1 MISRPNDSK
10 KYVQEKCLTFGKNM
24 RAFRRSMGMSSESLG
39 KFLNL
44 STAYVG
50 LIERGERVPS
60 LETFLKICNFFGIS
74 SDDMLTDKTIVASAS
89 SLSAPKE
96 KTADTKLQRKQK
108 TVSSMI
114 QTFTMPEL
122 DFLAVMIKNFK
133 KLCEHRRN
141 SG

>member
-10 KYVQEKCLTFGKNM
+10 KYVQEKCIIFGKNM
-24 RAFRRSMGMSSESLG
+24 RAVRRNMDMSSESLG

-60 LETFLKICNFFGIS
+60 LETFLKICDFFGIS
-74 SDDMLTDKTIVASAS
+74 SDDMLTDKTIAASAS
-89 SLSAPKE
+89 SMPASKE
-96 KTADTKLQRKQK
+96 KTAESKLQRKQK

-114 QTFTMPEL
+114 HTFTMPEL
-122 DFLAVMIKNFK
+122 DFVIVMIKNFK
-133 KLCEHRRN
+133 KLCEYRRN